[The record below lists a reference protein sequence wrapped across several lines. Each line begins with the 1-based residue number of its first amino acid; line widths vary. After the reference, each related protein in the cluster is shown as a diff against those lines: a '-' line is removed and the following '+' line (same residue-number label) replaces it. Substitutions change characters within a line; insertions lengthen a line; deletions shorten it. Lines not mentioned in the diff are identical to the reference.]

1 MKKDLLK
8 RAKKALTTNW
18 PLKLVALLF
27 AAALWAYVISSE
39 NPVRPLEVENVR
51 ISYTGIDSLT
61 ARGLTVDKRDL
72 QETVDVTVAA
82 GQQYHKNI
90 TADNVHVVA
99 DLSDISAKGTY
110 EIKLQTSVMTIN
122 ASVKRV
128 TTTTVQVK
136 VDDLV
141 QRTIPVR
148 CILEGEPQE
157 GYYVS
162 QPVLSAES
170 IVISGARDELE
181 QIVEAVCHISVDG
194 VSQSSKTSHV
204 LELLSADGE
213 VAPSYI
219 VDGSVPS
226 VIVELN
232 VLSKKTV
239 PIDQQTVRDR
249 VTSVKDGYEVVGVT
263 LNPAEVEIVGSEEA
277 LSKIE
282 AIQLR
287 PFSAEN
293 ADKSVL
299 LSAELQIPEGVEVLS
314 GAKVD
319 AYVQIAEIQGQQH
332 FTGVEINAVNLGSGL
347 RATLQTRSAD
357 VTVSGG
363 LSAVRGLTRKNV
375 VLYVDL
381 TGLSEGSYVLPVRAE
396 EIAGVDASGVSVGV
410 DSITVTIRRR

>member
-1 MKKDLLK
+1 MC
-8 RAKKALTTNW
+8 
-18 PLKLVALLF
+18 
-27 AAALWAYVISSE
+27 I
-39 NPVRPLEVENVR
+39 
-51 ISYTGIDSLT
+51 
-61 ARGLTVDKRDL
+61 RD
-72 QETVDVTVAA
+72 
-82 GQQYHKNI
+82 
-90 TADNVHVVA
+90 
-99 DLSDISAKGTY
+99 
-110 EIKLQTSVMTIN
+110 
-122 ASVKRV
+122 R
-128 TTTTVQVK
+128 
-136 VDDLV
+136 
-141 QRTIPVR
+141 
-148 CILEGEPQE
+148 
-157 GYYVS
+157 
-162 QPVLSAES
+162 S

-239 PIDQQTVRDR
+239 PIDQQTVKDR